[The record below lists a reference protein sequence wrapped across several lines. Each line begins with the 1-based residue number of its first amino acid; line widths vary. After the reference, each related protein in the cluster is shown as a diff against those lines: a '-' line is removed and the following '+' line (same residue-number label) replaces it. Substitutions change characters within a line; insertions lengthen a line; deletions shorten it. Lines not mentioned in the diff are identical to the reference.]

1 MYYCKDIKLLI
12 YSLQGCGIIMMRDI
26 YTVTPT
32 LFGLTRNALTPIS
45 CLALT
50 YRAGAWHVERPFS
63 LSIARSC
70 LYFSFYCCADEDSLK
85 VKVVLIS
92 KLQCATLISTAR
104 EASFHYNLLLLQKT
118 VVLEQM
124 TDAPIRMMATALLK
138 FV

>member
-1 MYYCKDIKLLI
+1 
-12 YSLQGCGIIMMRDI
+12 MMRDI

-45 CLALT
+45 CLAPYNYYT
-50 YRAGAWHVERPFS
+50 YIAGAWHVERPFS

-70 LYFSFYCCADEDSLK
+70 LYFSFYCCADEDALK

-92 KLQCATLISTAR
+92 QLQCATLISTAR